1 MKPVFLAALL
11 VASLA
16 LVGSAP
22 AVAQAAN
29 QSSPQPTAPVTN
41 TTDTPDRSDTTQTE
55 RIDGQTVI
63 VESRYVPNAS
73 VALITLRSESVQTVT
88 LSDAGRF
95 QQGGKVPVRSVA
107 LRGGETTTVELPVTE
122 QDGYVGVA
130 ISTENTPLYAEI
142 VQQPSG
148 GGLEILRALGSLQAW
163 IAGLTVAF
171 VWMIV
176 AGWNVLRGED
186 SRPEVA

>member
-1 MKPVFLAALL
+1 MRFPFFAALL
-11 VASLA
+11 VVSLVLA
-16 LVGSAP
+16 GSAP
-22 AVAQAAN
+22 AVAQAGN
-29 QSSPQPTAPVTN
+29 SPQPTAPLTN
-41 TTDTPDRSDTTQTE
+41 TTDTPGSSDATKTE

-63 VESRYVPNAS
+63 VDSEYRANKS
-73 VALITLRSESVQTVT
+73 VALITLRSSAGQAVT

-95 QQGGKVPVRSVA
+95 QQGGKVPVRTVA
-107 LRGGETTTVELPVTE
+107 IAAGETTTVELPVTE

-142 VQQPSG
+142 IQQPSG
-148 GGLEILRALGSLQAW
+148 GGLDILRALGSLQAW

-171 VWMIV
+171 VWMVV

>member
-29 QSSPQPTAPVTN
+29 SPQPTAPLGN
-41 TTDTPDRSDTTQTE
+41 GTDTPESSYREQTE

-73 VALITLRSESVQTVT
+73 VAFITIRSESVQTVS

-95 QQGGKVPVRSVA
+95 QQGGKVPVRTVA
-107 LRGGETTTVELPVTE
+107 LRSGETTTVELPVTE

-142 VQQPSG
+142 IQQPSG
-148 GGLEILRALGSLQAW
+148 GGLDILRALGSLQAW

-171 VWMIV
+171 VWMVV

>member
-1 MKPVFLAALL
+1 MRVPFFAALL
-11 VASLA
+11 VVSLA
-16 LVGSAP
+16 LAGSAP
-22 AVAQAAN
+22 AVAQTAN
-29 QSSPQPTAPVTN
+29 QTVPTGPQPTATN
-41 TTDTPDRSDTTQTE
+41 ATDATATE

-63 VESRYVPNAS
+63 VESRYVENAS

-95 QQGGKVPVRSVA
+95 QEGGKIPVRAIA
-107 LRGGETTTVELPVTE
+107 LRSGETATVEIPVTE

-148 GGLEILRALGSLQAW
+148 GGLDILRALGSLQAW